1 MNNLL
6 VVVLIGAISQ
16 MLFFNTSKDLI
27 SDPDINKFFRIV
39 IATVV
44 IYGVYNYLSK
54 NTNLMRLL
62 IEAGVVG
69 ILTLIIGKISTQL
82 VVDYVKLYNVNSKYA
97 TEIIF
102 ITTGILIHLFCEFT
116 GINKWY
122 TINGVAAM
130 T

>member
-6 VVVLIGAISQ
+6 VAVLIGAISQ
-16 MLFFNTSKDLI
+16 MLFFNTSKDLL
-27 SDPDINKFFRIV
+27 SNPEINKFFRVV

-44 IYGVYNYLSK
+44 IYGVYSYLSK
-54 NTNLMRLL
+54 NTNLTRLL

-69 ILTLIIGKISTQL
+69 ILTLIIGKISSQL
-82 VVDYVKLYNVNSKYA
+82 VIDYIKSYNVNPKYA

-102 ITTGILIHLFCEFT
+102 IITGVLIHLFCEFT

-130 T
+130 S

>member
-27 SDPDINKFFRIV
+27 SSPDINKFFRIV
-39 IATVV
+39 IATVI

-54 NTNLMRLL
+54 NTNLTRLL

-69 ILTLIIGKISTQL
+69 ILTLIIGKISTQP
-82 VVDYVKLYNVNSKYA
+82 VVDYVKLYNVNSKYT

>member
-16 MLFFNTSKDLI
+16 MLFFNTSKDLM
-27 SDPDINKFFRIV
+27 SNPDINKFFRVV

-44 IYGVYNYLSK
+44 IYGVYSYLSK

-62 IEAGVVG
+62 IEAGAVG
-69 ILTLIIGKISTQL
+69 ILTLIIGKISSQL
-82 VVDYVKLYNVNSKYA
+82 VIDYIKSYNVNPKYA

-102 ITTGILIHLFCEFT
+102 IITGVLIHLFCEFT

-130 T
+130 S

>member
-6 VVVLIGAISQ
+6 VAVLIGAISQ
-16 MLFFNTSKDLI
+16 MLFFNTSKDLL
-27 SDPDINKFFRIV
+27 SNPEINKFFRVV
-39 IATVV
+39 ISTVV
-44 IYGVYNYLSK
+44 IYGVYSYLSK
-54 NTNLMRLL
+54 NTNLTRLL

-69 ILTLIIGKISTQL
+69 ILTLIIGKISSQL
-82 VVDYVKLYNVNSKYA
+82 VIDYIKSYNVNSKYA

-102 ITTGILIHLFCEFT
+102 IITGVLIHLFCEFT

-130 T
+130 S

>member
-1 MNNLL
+1 

-27 SDPDINKFFRIV
+27 SSPDINKFFRIV
-39 IATVV
+39 IATVI

-54 NTNLMRLL
+54 NTNLTRLL

-82 VVDYVKLYNVNSKYA
+82 VVDYVKLYNVNSKYT

>member
-27 SDPDINKFFRIV
+27 SSPDINKFFRIV
-39 IATVV
+39 IATVI

-54 NTNLMRLL
+54 NTNLTRLL

-82 VVDYVKLYNVNSKYA
+82 VVDYVKLYNVNSKYT

>member
-27 SDPDINKFFRIV
+27 SSPDINKFFRIV
-39 IATVV
+39 IATVI
-44 IYGVYNYLSK
+44 IYGVYNYLYK
-54 NTNLMRLL
+54 NTNLTRLL

-82 VVDYVKLYNVNSKYA
+82 VVDYVKLYNVNSKYT